1 MRITVVAER
10 VGTIANWIL
19 FVSLLVIASSI
30 LLFSS
35 NLPLFLAVLC
45 MSLFILP
52 KKWVKWE
59 FPWRFCFFLLTGTFL
74 EISIFLLLPSLE
86 TSGYVYI
93 TAVAVPIAASLILLN
108 KNHKWRVSRFMTAEN
123 ILMVAALLVVLILLN
138 VLGLWKLK
146 GGLIGF
152 STLLVVSLMLN
163 YIPSALRRTE
173 LFNFLSKFGNFHT
186 PNDFIEEIIK
196 RANKKGEEAE
206 FIRYRFNEFLDQI
219 ERGDMEHAYV
229 TLATGIMELLKI
241 WNRECKKRDK
251 VKNKCVKNKYVDG
264 WEDKIKHDEVRAS
277 IVHSTPPP
285 WEKGKN
291 SDEDLE
297 RKRQILN
304 KFKGDPYT
312 PIKDLLNE
320 AADKYGLK

>member
-123 ILMVAALLVVLILLN
+123 ILMVAVLLVVLILLN

-206 FIRYRFNEFLDQI
+206 FIKYRFNEFLDQI

-229 TLATGIMELLKI
+229 TLATGIMELLKM
-241 WNRECKKRDK
+241 WDGKKGE
-251 VKNKCVKNKYVDG
+251 VKKQLVSE
-264 WEDKIKHDEVRAS
+264 WEDEIKATHDQIRAS
-277 IVHSTPPP
+277 IVHSTPPK
-285 WEKGKN
+285 WRKN
-291 SDEDLE
+291 RWKKLDKDLE